1 MERGSTEGVT
11 DPHVPFKAGAIPVCS
26 SDAPLVFTSAGAT
39 LFDHHG
45 ARESLVAASVVKR
58 MGSQFVTQ
66 VAWVRGGCPYPP
78 SKPRPMRGLW
88 GCFYFC
94 QGGAVFFFGDGT
106 LHRGSEAPT
115 LLTMR
120 VSTTT

>member
-11 DPHVPFKAGAIPVCS
+11 DPHVPFKAGATPVCS

-39 LFDHHG
+39 LFDHKG
-45 ARESLVAASVVKR
+45 ARESRVAASEVKR
-58 MGSQFVTQ
+58 MGPQFVTHVGKGRMPLPTQ
-66 VAWVRGGCPYPP
+66 HPP
-78 SKPRPMRGLW
+78 SFERAAGLFLFLPRW
-88 GCFYFC
+88 SS
-94 QGGAVFFFGDGT
+94 FFFGDGT